1 MVDTTGRGCF
11 RPRGSACVTAPS
23 GPLPSAFFLHFKVRS
38 SVRKRGDF
46 ELQVCVFLC
55 VVKGRV
61 VGEAEEEEE
70 GVWEVAQ
77 LQTPIH

>member
-1 MVDTTGRGCF
+1 M
-11 RPRGSACVTAPS
+11 
-23 GPLPSAFFLHFKVRS
+23 
-38 SVRKRGDF
+38 RKRGDF
-46 ELQVCVFLC
+46 ELQACVFLC

>member
-1 MVDTTGRGCF
+1 M
-11 RPRGSACVTAPS
+11 
-23 GPLPSAFFLHFKVRS
+23 
-38 SVRKRGDF
+38 RKRGDF
-46 ELQVCVFLC
+46 DLQVCVFLC

-61 VGEAEEEEE
+61 VGEAEEEEKEEEE